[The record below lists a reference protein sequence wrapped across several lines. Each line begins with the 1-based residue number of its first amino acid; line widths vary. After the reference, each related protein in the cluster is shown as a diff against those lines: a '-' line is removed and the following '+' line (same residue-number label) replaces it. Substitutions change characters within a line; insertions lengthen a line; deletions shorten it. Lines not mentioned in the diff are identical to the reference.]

1 MKSDQNEEPLVNIIK
16 GFKNLAE
23 KNCDSDINI
32 FIISGLS

>member
-1 MKSDQNEEPLVNIIK
+1 MRSEQNEEPLVNIVK

-23 KNCDSDINI
+23 KNSNSDKNI